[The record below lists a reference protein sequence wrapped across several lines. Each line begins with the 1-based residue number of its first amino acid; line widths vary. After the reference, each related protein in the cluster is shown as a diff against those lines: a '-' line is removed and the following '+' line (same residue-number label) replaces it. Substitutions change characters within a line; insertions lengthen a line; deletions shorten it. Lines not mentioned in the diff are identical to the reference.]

1 MPRFNSLPKVTPFEH
16 SYIAKANSI
25 AFGFLLLHLFGFIGF
40 ALYNGISVWIPVLA
54 LLLLLIP
61 PALVMLRDRGS
72 ELGPVALGFSAMGVC
87 GISIYVCKGAIEA
100 HFEIFAMIAM
110 LVVFGRMKPLL
121 VGAAT
126 IALYYLV
133 FWYWL
138 PTAVFSMAVPFSMVL
153 IHCFYVALEVVPT
166 CWIARQFG
174 RSIKA
179 QGIVVESLDGAAAEI
194 ASAAQQVAS
203 SSQSLAQGVS
213 EQAAAIEETMAA
225 TEEINSMA
233 ERNTE
238 NATATASVVNET
250 SQRFYG
256 SNVLLD
262 EMVAAMEAIDTS
274 SEQIARI
281 IQVIDQ
287 IAFQTNILALNAAVE
302 AARAGESGRG
312 FAVVADEVR
321 TLAQRSAQAA
331 QDTSSL
337 IADSI
342 ASSHAGKNKVEQV
355 ATAIRALTADS
366 ARMKMLVDEIHS
378 GSREQSMGLQQI
390 SRSIQQME
398 RVTQANAAGA
408 EQSAAAAGQLTAQS
422 KTVKEIVEQLIAL
435 G

>member
-1 MPRFNSLPKVTPFEH
+1 
-16 SYIAKANSI
+16 
-25 AFGFLLLHLFGFIGF
+25 
-40 ALYNGISVWIPVLA
+40 
-54 LLLLLIP
+54 
-61 PALVMLRDRGS
+61 
-72 ELGPVALGFSAMGVC
+72 
-87 GISIYVCKGAIEA
+87 
-100 HFEIFAMIAM
+100 
-110 LVVFGRMKPLL
+110 
-121 VGAAT
+121 
-126 IALYYLV
+126 
-133 FWYWL
+133 
-138 PTAVFSMAVPFSMVL
+138 
-153 IHCFYVALEVVPT
+153 
-166 CWIARQFG
+166 
-174 RSIKA
+174 
-179 QGIVVESLDGAAAEI
+179 
-194 ASAAQQVAS
+194 
-203 SSQSLAQGVS
+203 
-213 EQAAAIEETMAA
+213 
-225 TEEINSMA
+225 
-233 ERNTE
+233 
-238 NATATASVVNET
+238 VVNET

>member
-1 MPRFNSLPKVTPFEH
+1 
-16 SYIAKANSI
+16 
-25 AFGFLLLHLFGFIGF
+25 
-40 ALYNGISVWIPVLA
+40 
-54 LLLLLIP
+54 
-61 PALVMLRDRGS
+61 
-72 ELGPVALGFSAMGVC
+72 
-87 GISIYVCKGAIEA
+87 
-100 HFEIFAMIAM
+100 
-110 LVVFGRMKPLL
+110 
-121 VGAAT
+121 
-126 IALYYLV
+126 
-133 FWYWL
+133 
-138 PTAVFSMAVPFSMVL
+138 
-153 IHCFYVALEVVPT
+153 
-166 CWIARQFG
+166 
-174 RSIKA
+174 
-179 QGIVVESLDGAAAEI
+179 
-194 ASAAQQVAS
+194 
-203 SSQSLAQGVS
+203 
-213 EQAAAIEETMAA
+213 MAA